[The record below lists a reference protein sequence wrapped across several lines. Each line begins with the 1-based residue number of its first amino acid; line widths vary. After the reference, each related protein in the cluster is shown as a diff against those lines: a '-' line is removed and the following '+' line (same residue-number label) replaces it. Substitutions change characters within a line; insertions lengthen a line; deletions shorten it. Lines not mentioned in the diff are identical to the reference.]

1 VARQLLRA
9 ISRACKNGLA
19 AAPKLLQAAGTG
31 DALSNTVDES
41 TGPKGSGEGPA
52 QLRDELQPG
61 TQLDHFVIRRKL
73 GQGGMGV
80 VYEADDHNLHRKAAI
95 KVMRHEDAGD
105 KGLRLID
112 EATKQGKLTGANVVT
127 VYTAGRYRDQVFI
140 AMEFMAGGTLADW
153 LKKPHTVPQI
163 TKMFLA
169 AGEGLAAAHAA
180 GLVHRDFKPE
190 NVLLDADGEPHVAD
204 FGLADAAED
213 GTVKGRVAGTHG
225 YMAPEQEKGDVAI
238 DHRADQYAFCVSLY
252 AALYKE
258 MPSRE
263 TDAPRPLRPQSTSF
277 LIAVPLWLRRVV
289 LKGLS
294 KNPADRYPN
303 MKALLAEL
311 ANDPARKRRQRILTA
326 VTSVS
331 VAALLGLSVWLST
344 RETSEERARRLCNEK
359 VAASAGAVW
368 SDERRSKA
376 EAAFRE
382 TDAHVLEQVK
392 GRLAAEV
399 KGWTDASK
407 EACLLAPSNPDRLR
421 FQTCLEE
428 RRKRLDSMGD
438 LFASADRG
446 VIDNAIDIVTLEVEP
461 AASCRPNAGNVGP
474 SVAALSGDDRMRS
487 GLARARV
494 LRAAHKYKS
503 AAVEALGVSNEAA
516 DANALEV
523 KAEAD
528 LAVGETY
535 ADEGRDGARE
545 FLRKAIVAA
554 EGQGNDELRARAWI
568 ALVSWAA
575 PDISKL
581 DEAKFGDEVAPAI
594 LVKLGRPALLEAA
607 RLTAHARVKL
617 MEHSVAEAQASLEE
631 ALKLRRAHLPEEH
644 PLVMRALQNWAG
656 VLPPER
662 AIPLLERL
670 IETRKKVYGQTHAE
684 TVDALTA
691 LAKAHMKLGH
701 FEIALRLFEEA
712 LNASMERVDDDPI
725 RAGRAHVEVA
735 TAFESLGRLSDAQTH
750 CRKGLQLL
758 QRGGASEDEAQRVE
772 DYCDTID
779 EQLEA
784 TGQAGGGSRR

>member
-1 VARQLLRA
+1 VARQLLRG
-9 ISRACKNGLA
+9 ISRACKNALA
-19 AAPKLLQAAGTG
+19 AAPKLLQAGGTG

-41 TGPKGSGEGPA
+41 TGPKGAGGAEAP
-52 QLRDELQPG
+52 LRDELLPG

-140 AMEFMAGGTLADW
+140 AMEYMAGGTLADW
-153 LKKPHTVPQI
+153 LKKPRTVPQI

-238 DHRADQYAFCVSLY
+238 DHRADQYAFSVSLY

-277 LIAVPLWLRRVV
+277 LLAVPMWLRRVV

-303 MKALLAEL
+303 MKALLADL
-311 ANDPARKRRQRILTA
+311 ANDPARKRRQRILTT
-326 VTSVS
+326 VTSIS
-331 VAALLGLSVWLST
+331 VAALLGLSGWLST
-344 RETSEERARRLCNEK
+344 RETPEERARRQCNEG
-359 VAASAGAVW
+359 VAQAADAVWNPERQTKAGA
-368 SDERRSKA
+368 A
-376 EAAFRE
+376 FGAA
-382 TDAHVLEQVK
+382 DAHLFEQVNA
-392 GRLAAEV
+392 RLAAGV
-399 KGWTDASK
+399 KGWTEASK
-407 EACLLAPSNPDRLR
+407 EACLLPPSTPDRRR
-421 FQTCLEE
+421 FQACLAE
-428 RRKRLDSMGD
+428 RRKRLDSMGE
-438 LFASADRG
+438 LFASADRAI
-446 VIDNAIDIVTLEVEP
+446 IDNAIDIVTLEVEP
-461 AASCRPNAGNVGP
+461 AASCRPNAQTVMP
-474 SVAALSGDDRMRS
+474 SPAALVGDDHMRS
-487 GLARARV
+487 ELARARV

-503 AAVEALGVSNEAA
+503 AAIEALKVSNEAA
-516 DANALEV
+516 DADALEV

-545 FLRKAIVAA
+545 YLRKAIVAA

-568 ALVSWAA
+568 ALVSWSA

-607 RLTAHARVKL
+607 RLTAHARIKL
-617 MEHSVAEAQASLEE
+617 MEHSVDEAQASLEE
-631 ALKLRRAHLPEEH
+631 ALKLRRAHLPEDH
-644 PLVMRALQNWAG
+644 PLVMRALQNWA
-656 VLPPER
+656 VLLPPDR
-662 AIPLLERL
+662 AIPLLEGL
-670 IETRKKVYGQTHAE
+670 VATRKKVYGPTHAE
-684 TVDALTA
+684 TADAITS
-691 LAKAHMKLGH
+691 LAKAQKKLARCDV
-701 FEIALRLFEEA
+701 ALRLFDEA
-712 LNASMERVDDDPI
+712 LNASLERVDDDPI

-735 TAFESLGRLSDAQTH
+735 TADECLAHLPEAQTH
-750 CRKGLQLL
+750 CREGLKLL

-772 DYCDTID
+772 DYCDSID
-779 EQLEA
+779 EHLEA
-784 TGQAGGGSRR
+784 TGPSGGGSRR